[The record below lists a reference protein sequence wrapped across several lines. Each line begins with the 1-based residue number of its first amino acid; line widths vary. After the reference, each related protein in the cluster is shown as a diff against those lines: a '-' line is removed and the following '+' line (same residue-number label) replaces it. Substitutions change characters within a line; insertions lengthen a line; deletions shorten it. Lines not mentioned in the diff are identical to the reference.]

1 MRSVFITIA
10 VLLQVFVASFRNRI
24 PSNPAGCIYRDALS
38 TVITLR
44 ACNSDA
50 ASTSSVPTTIN
61 GQMQRTVN
69 KSFLSAALLLATTVL
84 SSKPV
89 IAASNREEV
98 TYVDNENGFSVLRLP
113 GWSIMPKQPPTLSI
127 QKFQPED
134 VLFVASSFLEGEFCC
149 LIMLHIQRLFYSITG
164 IFHLIV
170 LKLCAQLLCYS
181 TVETKSVSRKTN
193 IFSMTFAIVMTT
205 TTSFCFE

>member
-10 VLLQVFVASFRNRI
+10 VLLQVFVASFRNHV
-24 PSNPAGCIYRDALS
+24 PSNPAGCIYRVALS
-38 TVITLR
+38 TVINLR

-50 ASTSSVPTTIN
+50 ASTSSVPSTIN
-61 GQMQRTVN
+61 SQIQRTVN

-89 IAASNREEV
+89 MAASDREEV

-113 GWSIMPKQPPTLSI
+113 GWSIMPKQPPTVSL

-134 VLFVASSFLEGEFCC
+134 VLFVASSFLEGEFCSFT
-149 LIMLHIQRLFYSITG
+149 MLHIQLLFCSITG
-164 IFHLIV
+164 FFPPDNIKARATSMLLCCQDKISISKNEHILHDIQNHSDGNSIV
-170 LKLCAQLLCYS
+170 LC
-181 TVETKSVSRKTN
+181 
-193 IFSMTFAIVMTT
+193 
-205 TTSFCFE
+205 